1 MAGIHFSKLETFYT
15 IKIFG
20 KAILMGSTFNELL
33 EFDKSSTN
41 SESYSLAVAKL
52 SSCFPVH
59 VGPTERHASVI
70 YELHSNVMV

>member
-1 MAGIHFSKLETFYT
+1 
-15 IKIFG
+15 
-20 KAILMGSTFNELL
+20 MGSTFNELL